1 MNKDRITRRKFVT
14 GTAGAAAAAMIVPR
28 HVLGGV
34 GYNAPSDTVNFA
46 LIGCGG
52 QGKTDAGE
60 LVAGG
65 QNLVALCDVDFGF
78 VDREVA
84 GMTRVR
90 EGRPG
95 APPMNEQMQKMM
107 EERRA
112 QAVKL
117 QEAFKTAKH
126 HADFRKMLE
135 QQKDIDAIVVA
146 TPDHTHAVIAKAAME
161 LGRHAYVEKPLTWSI
176 HEARVLRETA
186 ARTKVVTQMGN
197 MGHSSEGAALVNEW
211 VQAGVIGPVKE
222 VNVWT
227 NRPLGFWPQG
237 VPRPGRLSAP
247 VVVSVGPGVAGGVP
261 VAGGPPPPPLPGGSG
276 VSVVGGPPP
285 PAGMG
290 FGTDWNARLVNRTL
304 AAAMDGDFPVPEGL
318 NWDLF
323 LGPGPEVAYHPIYHP
338 FNWRGWLDWGT
349 GAIGDMAAHLMD
361 HPYWA
366 LGLTYPTSVEATFT
380 PWGTDLKNKPV
391 SYPMGSHVV
400 YRFPARGGQPPVKL
414 TWFDGGLM
422 PARPDV
428 LPDDV
433 QLDGGGG
440 AIFIGEKGIL
450 VHGTYAANPKLY
462 PQSLMEAA
470 AKVPK
475 TYFRVEK
482 SGEGPMAQAKHRM
495 NWINA
500 IKGKEKATCPFEYA
514 TRLTE
519 TMLLGVVAMKVGQSK
534 KIYYDGE
541 KGQITNNSEAN
552 QHLQREYRK
561 GWTL

>member
-1 MNKDRITRRKFVT
+1 MKKDNISRRKFVAT
-14 GTAGAAAAAMIVPR
+14 TAGASLGAMIVPR
-28 HVLGGV
+28 HVLGGP
-34 GYNAPSDTVNFA
+34 GFTAPSDTVNFA

-52 QGKTDAGE
+52 QGKADSGE
-60 LVAGG
+60 LVTGG
-65 QNLVALCDVDFGF
+65 QNLVALCDVDFGY

-84 GMTRVR
+84 NLTRER
-90 EGRPG
+90 RPG
-95 APPMNEQMQKMM
+95 GGGARPGGQQPTEAQLSAMQKAA

-117 QEAFKTAKH
+117 QEAYKNAKRYS
-126 HADFRKMLE
+126 DFRKMLE
-135 QQKDIDAIVVA
+135 TQKDIDAVLVA
-146 TPDHTHAVIAKAAME
+146 TPDHTHAVIGKAAME
-161 LGRHAYVEKPLTWSI
+161 LGKHAYIEKPLTWSI

-186 ARTKVVTQMGN
+186 ARTKAVTQMGN

-211 VQAGVIGPVKE
+211 VQAGVIGQIKE

-237 VPRPGRLSAP
+237 VPRPAKVPASSSTP
-247 VVVSVGPGVAGGVP
+247 EGGNN
-261 VAGGPPPPPLPGGSG
+261 
-276 VSVVGGPPP
+276 
-285 PAGMG
+285 
-290 FGTDWNARLVNRTL
+290 FGTDWNARLVNRAL
-304 AAAMDGDFPVPEGL
+304 ASAMDGNYPVPQNL
-318 NWDLF
+318 DWDLF
-323 LGPGPEVAYHPIYHP
+323 LGPAPEVAYHPIYHP

-349 GAIGDMAAHLMD
+349 GAIGDMAAHLID

-380 PWGTDLKNKPV
+380 PWGVDIKNNKV

-400 YRFPARGGQPPVKL
+400 YHFPARGKQPPVKL

-433 QLDGGGG
+433 QLDPGGGV
-440 AIFIGEKGIL
+440 IFIGEKGIL
-450 VHGTYAANPKLY
+450 VHATYASNPKLY
-462 PQSLMEAA
+462 PQSLHEAA

-482 SGEGPMAQAKHRM
+482 SGEGEFAAAKHRM

-514 TRLTE
+514 SRLTE

-541 KGQITNNSEAN
+541 KGVITNNSDAN
-552 QHLQREYRK
+552 QYLQREYRK

>member
-1 MNKDRITRRKFVT
+1 MKKDKLSRRKFVAA
-14 GTAGAAAAAMIVPR
+14 TAGVTLGTMVVPR

-34 GYNAPSDTVNFA
+34 GYTAPSDTVNFA

-52 QGKTDAGE
+52 QGKTDSGE

-65 QNLVALCDVDFGF
+65 QNMVALCDVDFGY

-84 GMTRVR
+84 NLTRERNRPAGNRAGGQQPSEAQMT
-90 EGRPG
+90 
-95 APPMNEQMQKMM
+95 AMQKAA

-117 QEAFKTAKH
+117 QEAYKNAKRYS
-126 HADFRKMLE
+126 DFRKMLE
-135 QQKDIDAIVVA
+135 TQKDIDAIVVA
-146 TPDHTHAVIAKAAME
+146 TPDHLHAVIGKTAME
-161 LGRHAYVEKPLTWSI
+161 LGKHAYIEKPLTWSI

-211 VQAGVIGPVKE
+211 VQAGVIGPIRE

-227 NRPLGFWPQG
+227 NRPLGYWPQG
-237 VPRPGRLSAP
+237 VPRPAKVPSAAT
-247 VVVSVGPGVAGGVP
+247 SEGGNN
-261 VAGGPPPPPLPGGSG
+261 
-276 VSVVGGPPP
+276 
-285 PAGMG
+285 
-290 FGTDWNARLVNRTL
+290 FGTDWTARVVNRAL
-304 AAAMDGDFPVPEGL
+304 ASAMEGNYPVPQGL
-318 NWDLF
+318 EWDLF
-323 LGPGPEVAYHPIYHP
+323 LGPGPEIEYHPIYHP

-349 GAIGDMAAHLMD
+349 GAIGDMAAHLID

-380 PWGTDLKNKPV
+380 PWGTDIKNNRV

-400 YRFPARGGQPPVKL
+400 YHFPARGKQPPVKL

-422 PARPDV
+422 PARPEA

-440 AIFIGEKGIL
+440 VIFIGEKGIL
-450 VHGTYAANPKLY
+450 VHATYASNPKLY
-462 PQSLMEAA
+462 PQSLHDVA

-482 SGEGPMAQAKHRM
+482 SGEGQFAQAKHRM

-514 TRLTE
+514 SRLTE
-519 TMLLGVVAMKVGQSK
+519 TMLLGVVAMKTGQSK

-541 KGQITNNSEAN
+541 KGVITNNNDAN
-552 QHLQREYRK
+552 QYLQREYRK
-561 GWTL
+561 GWSL